1 MNLKK
6 QINNLYIEYLNSK
19 YDNTKLKNMDIDI
32 KKYKINN
39 KYKGVQ
45 KFRNDKYRVQM
56 TINNKIYSLGV
67 FDNMEI
73 AAKKYA
79 IISEKIN
86 KQTIKGG
93 KIKFQNEENDK
104 CKDDSDCD
112 NVFQDLK
119 EDENVKCNLNSG
131 VCDRYIEVEK
141 YIEPEEEEFQEQK
154 EKICGKNEILSSTG
168 KTCRKNVKK
177 CPKGKRRSK
186 SLKTCQ
192 SKFKKC
198 KNGSRRSKSLKR
210 CIKK

>member
-1 MNLKK
+1 MNFKK

-19 YDNTKLKNMDIDI
+19 YDNKKLQNIDIDI
-32 KKYKINN
+32 KKYKVNN

-56 TINNKIYSLGV
+56 TINNKIHSLGV

-86 KQTIKGG
+86 KQNIKGG
-93 KIKFQNEENDK
+93 KIKFNQKDK
-104 CKDDSDCD
+104 CKDDNDCV
-112 NVFQDLK
+112 NIFKDLK
-119 EDENVKCNLNSG
+119 KDENVKCNLNSG
-131 VCDRYIEVEK
+131 LCDRYIEL
-141 YIEPEEEEFQEQK
+141 EEEKE
-154 EKICGKNEILSSTG
+154 EKICNKNEVLSSTG

-177 CPKGKRRSK
+177 CPKGKIRSK
-186 SLKTCQ
+186 SLKTCR